1 VQNDIFEIGILVMA
15 VRVPAGGNQINFHV
29 AGNWRLIFKL
39 QNCTAKIWSALG
51 AGKTGMQ
58 HTHIFSVRRF
68 ELVALE
74 ALVLPDGLQQFFRR
88 RGTGVAQDVDGA
100 ALLAPDGV
108 EVFRAGVHAAVFC
121 ATGRNVKVVKL
132 LIQLRSRPR
141 PRPRIFKDEDENE
154 DEEDFLNATPLAFAC
169 LTLAG

>member
-1 VQNDIFEIGILVMA
+1 VA

-39 QNCTAKIWSALG
+39 QNRAAKIRPALG
-51 AGKTGMQ
+51 AGETGMQ
-58 HTHIFSVRRF
+58 HADIFSVGRF

-88 RGTGVAQDVDGA
+88 RGTGVAQEVDGA

-108 EVFRAGVHAAVFC
+108 EVFRAGVHTAVFC
-121 ATGRNVKVVKL
+121 AIVPQSQADIII
-132 LIQLRSRPR
+132 LIVILVL
-141 PRPRIFKDEDENE
+141 I
-154 DEEDFLNATPLAFAC
+154 
-169 LTLAG
+169 LTILI